1 MIQINLLPGPKKKK
15 KGASGPGFEMPDF
28 KELLAKVK
36 DPLLLGAAGAWV
48 VVGAGTGLTYVARGR
63 QVAAATVQ
71 KEAVE
76 KEKRKYDA
84 MITQKKKADSLR
96 VKLEA
101 EIIAIKAIDADRYIW
116 PHVLE
121 EITKALPDYTWL
133 VNIEYLKGANDVV
146 DTSNHAPPPIR
157 MQIEGRTSD
166 IEAYTRFVRQLSNS
180 PWMTGIVVGATQ
192 TVVEQDRP
200 VTAFTITAVFHDAG
214 PAYKRT
220 VPVRETVR

>member
-15 KGASGPGFEMPDF
+15 KGASGPGFQMPDF
-28 KELLAKVK
+28 KALLAKVK
-36 DPLLLGAAGAWV
+36 DPLLLG
-48 VVGAGTGLTYVARGR
+48 VVGAWIVIGAGVGLTYVARLR
-63 QVAAATVQ
+63 SVAAATAQ
-71 KEAVE
+71 REAVE
-76 KEKRKYDA
+76 KEKKKYDA
-84 MITQKKKADSLR
+84 MITEKRKADSLR

-101 EIIAIKAIDADRYIW
+101 EIVAIKSIDADRFIW

-133 VNIEYLKGANDVV
+133 VNIEYIKNANDLA
-146 DTSNHAPPPIR
+146 DTSYHGPPPIR

-180 PWMTGIVVGATQ
+180 PWMSGIVVGATQ

-200 VTAFTITAVFHDAG
+200 VTAFTITAMFHDAG